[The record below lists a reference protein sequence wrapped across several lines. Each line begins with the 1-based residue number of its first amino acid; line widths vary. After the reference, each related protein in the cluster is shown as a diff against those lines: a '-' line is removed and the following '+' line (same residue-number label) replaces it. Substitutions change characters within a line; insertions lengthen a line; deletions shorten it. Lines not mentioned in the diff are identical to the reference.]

1 MIGYAEKLVDYF
13 RDQRPKKAQ
22 SIPASLFWRTEPLGI
37 YRDSN
42 SKNVSEF
49 LGNGGLKGLQH
60 VPFDLF
66 ISETHKLSYRV
77 GDHPMQNGVTISD
90 HVRREL
96 REVTIEGMLTNHPLK
111 PLEETNEVKFK
122 DEYATSEVKPTITNR
137 ALEMFN
143 KIKLVAEAKKP
154 VRLVCSLEVYPKMVI
169 TEINYERNAKSGSSI
184 RFTMTLRE
192 IVQVDLQST
201 TQDIAFDPKK
211 MINDNDKAIKALC
224 ETGKQSSQEASPE
237 KLTEM
242 VGVSV
247 GTAEP

>member
-22 SIPASLFWRTEPLGI
+22 SIPASLFHRKDEDMGI
-37 YRDSN
+37 
-42 SKNVSEF
+42 E
-49 LGNGGLKGLQH
+49 GL
-60 VPFDLF
+60 PFDLF
-66 ISETHKLSYRV
+66 ISESHKLSYRV

-96 REVTIEGMLTNHPLK
+96 REVTIEGMFTNHPLK
-111 PLEETNEVKFK
+111 GLEDTNEVKFK
-122 DEYATSEVKPTITNR
+122 DEYATSEVKPTLTNR
-137 ALEMFN
+137 ALTMFN
-143 KIKLVAEAKKP
+143 KVKQWADLKEP

-247 GTAEP
+247 GTSEP

>member
-22 SIPASLFWRTEPLGI
+22 SIPASLFHRKDEDMGI
-37 YRDSN
+37 
-42 SKNVSEF
+42 E
-49 LGNGGLKGLQH
+49 GL
-60 VPFDLF
+60 PFDLF
-66 ISETHKLSYRV
+66 ISESHKLSYRV

-96 REVTIEGMLTNHPLK
+96 REVTIEGMFSNHPLK
-111 PLEETNEVKFK
+111 GLEDTNEVKFK
-122 DEYATSEVKPTITNR
+122 DEYATSEVKPTLTNR
-137 ALEMFN
+137 ALTMFN
-143 KIKLVAEAKKP
+143 KVKQWADLKEP

-211 MINDNDKAIKALC
+211 MMNDNDKAIKALC

-242 VGVSV
+242 VGVSE

>member
-22 SIPASLFWRTEPLGI
+22 SIPASLFHRKDEDMGI
-37 YRDSN
+37 
-42 SKNVSEF
+42 E
-49 LGNGGLKGLQH
+49 GL
-60 VPFDLF
+60 PFDLF
-66 ISETHKLSYRV
+66 ISENHKLSYRV

-96 REVTIEGMLTNHPLK
+96 REVTIEGMFTNHPLK
-111 PLEETNEVKFK
+111 GLEDTNEVKFK
-122 DEYATSEVKPTITNR
+122 DEYATSEVKPTLTNR
-137 ALEMFN
+137 ALTMFN
-143 KIKLVAEAKKP
+143 KVKQWADLKEP

-184 RFTMTLRE
+184 RFSMTLRE

-211 MINDNDKAIKALC
+211 MMNDNDKAIKALC
-224 ETGKQSSQEASPE
+224 ENGKQSSQEITPA
-237 KLTEM
+237 KLADLEN
-242 VGVSV
+242 VSV

>member
-22 SIPASLFWRTEPLGI
+22 SIPASLFHRKDEDMGI
-37 YRDSN
+37 
-42 SKNVSEF
+42 E
-49 LGNGGLKGLQH
+49 GL
-60 VPFDLF
+60 PFDLF
-66 ISETHKLSYRV
+66 ISESHKLSYRV

-96 REVTIEGMLTNHPLK
+96 REVTIEGMFTNHPLK
-111 PLEETNEVKFK
+111 GLEDTNEVKFK
-122 DEYATSEVKPTITNR
+122 DEYATSEVKPTLTNR
-137 ALEMFN
+137 ALTMFN
-143 KIKLVAEAKKP
+143 KVKQWADLKEP

-201 TQDIAFDPKK
+201 SQDIAFDPKK
-211 MINDNDKAIKALC
+211 MMNDNDKAIKALC